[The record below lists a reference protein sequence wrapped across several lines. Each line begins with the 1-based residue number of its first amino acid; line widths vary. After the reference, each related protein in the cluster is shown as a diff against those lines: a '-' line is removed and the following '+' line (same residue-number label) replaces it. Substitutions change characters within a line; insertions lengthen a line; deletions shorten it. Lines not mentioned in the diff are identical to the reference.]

1 MAERIV
7 GGKRLRVVDEGNVLH
22 VCCGCCQCTNMYKL
36 DSQTHC
42 WLAHVFCLCQVPTI
56 DDGLQ
61 WITMRWICFYRIAFA
76 SIRHKQ
82 GQHICVYVT
91 QADSGDGGRRERSGH
106 RSHTTRLAQ
115 HATRLLSRR
124 EVELQPKARSTARH
138 ADGDDELEVPVEAL
152 FTSCSRCC
160 IVMFLHVQYIVAG
173 LLLAGLI
180 QIQVVHQVMY
190 SQCFWFM
197 SVSSH

>member
-1 MAERIV
+1 M
-7 GGKRLRVVDEGNVLH
+7 H
-22 VCCGCCQCTNMYKL
+22 KL

-61 WITMRWICFYRIAFA
+61 WITMRWICLYRIAFA

-82 GQHICVYVT
+82 GQYICVYGT
-91 QADSGDGGRRERSGH
+91 QADSGDGGRRRERSGQH
-106 RSHTTRLAQ
+106 SQSSRGGSSAAQ

-124 EVELQPKARSTARH
+124 EVDLQPKARSAARH

-160 IVMFLHVQYIVAG
+160 TVMFLHAQYIVAG

-180 QIQVVHQVMY
+180 QIQDMYQVIA
-190 SQCFWFM
+190 SAFG
-197 SVSSH
+197 S